1 MSSSAP
7 TVAAE
12 GSAEDTGHEI
22 LAQCVTNVQR
32 YSLHDGGGVRTVA
45 LLKGCPFRCPWC
57 CNSENLSFAPE
68 VSWKAKLCIGCSVRA
83 DGRRDAN
90 GCPCDTP
97 SELCP
102 TEAKELLGRMR
113 TSESLAEELLRD
125 RVFFEETV
133 GGVTTNPS
141 ILAKSGRAPFEVL
154 REIRDIIGPDMEL
167 HAQVIAKDAEG
178 MVADAHRIVS
188 ELGENTFAKVPSAPQ
203 GFKAMKQLHAEGVKV
218 TAPPWRPAR
227 DSGQHCVSLGGGL
240 GLPSFLVLLARRPRR
255 YTPPRRGAR
264 GRGGLNIIA

>member
-1 MSSSAP
+1 M
-7 TVAAE
+7 
-12 GSAEDTGHEI
+12 
-22 LAQCVTNVQR
+22 
-32 YSLHDGGGVRTVA
+32 A

-68 VSWKAKLCIGCSVRA
+68 VSWKAKLCIGCSLRA

-125 RVFFEETV
+125 RVFFEETG

-141 ILAKSGRAPFEVL
+141 ILAKSGRAPCEVL
-154 REIRDIIGPDMEL
+154 AASFKNSQQVLEL
-167 HAQVIAKDAEG
+167 TRYGVGACTVGAPVIQGLVKNAAIDSAVDVFIADFEG
-178 MVADAHRIVS
+178 
-188 ELGENTFAKVPSAPQ
+188 LT
-203 GFKAMKQLHAEGVKV
+203 
-218 TAPPWRPAR
+218 
-227 DSGQHCVSLGGGL
+227 
-240 GLPSFLVLLARRPRR
+240 
-255 YTPPRRGAR
+255 GA
-264 GRGGLNIIA
+264 GTTMATC